1 MNIRTALLS
10 TLCGAS
16 LCTAAA
22 AQDNTPVDPATLDL
36 GQRIAMSYA
45 DMATGMFEDLLE
57 PEQALRLLI
66 LTKQRVVGTVCEGY
80 TFDETK
86 ANEVQAAIL
95 TTQPLS
101 DDGNLNPLILGRIM
115 HGYGIFL
122 GGEMALATYDPDA
135 YCTYGAEIIEE
146 LSGEADGEEFLVL
159 STSG

>member
-1 MNIRTALLS
+1 MTLRKTILS
-10 TLCGAS
+10 AFCGAS

-22 AQDNTPVDPATLDL
+22 AQDTTPVDPATLDL
-36 GQRIAMSYA
+36 GQRIAMSYS
-45 DMATGMFEDLLE
+45 DLATGFFEDLLE

-80 TFDETK
+80 TLDETK
-86 ANEVQAAIL
+86 VNDVQAAIL

-135 YCTYGAEIIEE
+135 YCAYGADIIEE
-146 LSGEADGEEFLVL
+146 LSGEEGGAEFLVL
-159 STSG
+159 SVSG